1 MPKPTQAEFKAFE
14 RIFNKIRKAA
24 MAKRRE
30 ATGTLTPGVMRR
42 HLENGAPLDLLFG
55 VRPDGTPFTAEDLR
69 AFDKRAQAVRKK
81 FQASKRGV
89 RIDQLI
95 SASRSVDIQRA
106 NKLSSATMY
115 RIFNSKD
122 GVVLHF
128 RVTASKGSP
137 AQFHQVR
144 IRLEE
149 WSDWLT
155 STLPFKQAAEKIL
168 NGRISFD
175 CDCGRHQFWY
185 RYLATV
191 GGFALNPLEHSY
203 PKIRNPRLTGACCKH
218 TLKAL
223 HSIRGPAVRR
233 IIIKEMEKAAEQI
246 GYGDDAKAANRYL
259 NQQEL
264 EKAARSSAA
273 KKGISLKAAREAF
286 KQYLAAKRG
295 IARKVKEKK
304 TMDAL
309 EKKELELKTVE
320 KIARKEL
327 AGRKAAEVKEQ
338 KAMDKA
344 RKIQQELEQKDLEL
358 AQKSLENKQLRADAI
373 KGQLYGALMAA
384 KYRDNIPVEQAIADF
399 AKANDVPVNDVQA
412 LAEGMSV

>member
-1 MPKPTQAEFKAFE
+1 MAKPTQAEFKAFE
-14 RIFNKIRKAA
+14 RMFNKIRKAA

-30 ATGTLTPGVMRR
+30 ATGTLTPAVMRR

-55 VRPDGTPFTAEDLR
+55 VRPDGTPFTAEDLK
-69 AFDKRAQAVRKK
+69 AFDKRARAVRKK
-81 FQASKRGV
+81 FKASKRGV

-95 SASRSVDIQRA
+95 SASRSIDIQRA

-137 AQFHQVR
+137 VQFHQVR
-144 IRLEE
+144 VRLEE

-168 NGRISFD
+168 SGRISFD

-191 GGFALNPLEHSY
+191 GGFALNPLEHAY
-203 PKIRNPRLTGACCKH
+203 PKIRNPKLTGACCKH
-218 TLKAL
+218 VLKAL

-246 GYGDDAKAANRYL
+246 GYGDDVKAANRYL

-273 KKGISLKAAREAF
+273 KKGISLKAARDAF
-286 KQYLAAKRG
+286 KEYLAAKRG
-295 IARKVKEKK
+295 IARKAKEKK

-309 EKKELELKTVE
+309 ERMELEKKTME
-320 KIARKEL
+320 KIARTEQ
-327 AGRKAAEVKEQ
+327 AGRKKAEAEARDIK
-338 KAMDKA
+338 KA
-344 RKIQQELEQKDLEL
+344 L
-358 AQKSLENKQLRADAI
+358 AQSDQEKESLRRDAL
-373 KGQLYGALMAA
+373 KGRLYGALMAA
-384 KYRDNIPVEQAIADF
+384 KYRDNIPAEQAIADF
-399 AKANDVPVNDVQA
+399 AKAHDVTVADVQA
-412 LAEGMSV
+412 LAEGIEV